1 MTRLPSATGDPTDEV
16 RGSLRRLA
24 VASADSG
31 GGGSA
36 VGGVRAHGLPPR
48 KRGFRRYVDRYED
61 EGLDGL
67 LDKRL
72 AQVSARRAPVDEAVM
87 PGGGRR
93 RSRTY
98 PWIRATRSSQGQRI
112 HTGGLPSIGA
122 SSPVRYWPYPSDAA
136 SECGV

>member
-1 MTRLPSATGDPTDEV
+1 MRFEEACGGWQSRRLTREEAARLLGVCERTACP
-16 RGSLRRLA
+16 RGS
-24 VASADSG
+24 
-31 GGGSA
+31 GGSGA
-36 VGGVRAHGLPPR
+36 TWTG
-48 KRGFRRYVDRYED
+48 YED

-67 LDKRL
+67 ADKRL
-72 AQVSARRAPVDEAVM
+72 AQVSARRAPVDEVVM
-87 PGGGRR
+87 LGGGRR

-98 PWIRATRSSQGQRI
+98 PWIRAIRSSQGQRI